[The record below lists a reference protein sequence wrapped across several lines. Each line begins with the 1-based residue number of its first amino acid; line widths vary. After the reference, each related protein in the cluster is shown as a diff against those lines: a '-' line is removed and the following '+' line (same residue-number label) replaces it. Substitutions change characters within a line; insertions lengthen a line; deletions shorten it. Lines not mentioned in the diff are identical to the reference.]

1 MTWYGE
7 NGSGRTHRWSVGD
20 LVRYDDGPTAL
31 MRITWVRE
39 MGEDPRGI
47 ACSVRYYG
55 RAFHDRISYY
65 ENGEE
70 RGSVGRYHGQCQE
83 ASPAD
88 IVAWNRTHDSRDDW
102 KPGCW

>member
-7 NGSGRTHRWSVGD
+7 NCSGRTHRWSVGD
-20 LVRYDDGPTAL
+20 LVRYGDGPTAL
-31 MRITWVRE
+31 MRITSVRE
-39 MGEDPRGI
+39 MGEDPSGI

-55 RAFHDRISYY
+55 RAFNDRISHY

-70 RGSVGRYHGQCQE
+70 RASVGRYHGQCQE

-88 IVAWNRTHDSRDDW
+88 IVAWTRAHDSRDDW
-102 KPGCW
+102 KPGCR